1 MEITIYKDI
10 VENLFNEY
18 TQDYEFEGNEY
29 LVEEIYVEIA
39 SDFHRIDYPIKD
51 LIDAEIEKM
60 VTEYIIDFK
69 RRYDV
74 LNSVDAMVYDIL
86 EMQAEEL
93 KQKLFNNWKELPEL
107 ESYKNEVNYLKHAAN
122 VKKILE
128 AKKIN
133 DAPCRG
139 RLII

>member
-1 MEITIYKDI
+1 MGTKD
-10 VENLFNEY
+10 N
-18 TQDYEFEGNEY
+18 EFEDNEY

-60 VTEYIIDFK
+60 VSEYIIDFK

-128 AKKIN
+128 N
-133 DAPCRG
+133 N
-139 RLII
+139 

>member
-18 TQDYEFEGNEY
+18 TQDYEFEDNEY

-60 VTEYIIDFK
+60 VSEYIIDFK

-128 AKKIN
+128 N
-133 DAPCRG
+133 N
-139 RLII
+139 